1 MDMAA
6 EVAEIHMRTDANNL
20 VSTAKTTHLPEQSET
35 IHLITNLRKECQ
47 SGSIKDLAHVV
58 TTDMMADVLTKDNVN
73 MDSLRSSVRT
83 GVLPRVDK
91 NPPFRQM
98 LQNTHKAYYNLAV
111 FAYKRL
117 RHPEDICLFLGL
129 DIQKEIKSVLM
140 QLNDLLYLENTSSEE
155 EQHVRGS
162 RGRRNPIFRK

>member
-6 EVAEIHMRTDANNL
+6 EVADIHMRTDANNL

-47 SGSIKDLAHVV
+47 SGSIKDLAHVI
-58 TTDMMADVLTKDNVN
+58 TTDMIADVLTKDNVK
-73 MDSLRSSVRT
+73 MDNLRLGVRT
-83 GVLPRVDK
+83 GILPRVDA

-98 LQNTHKAYYNLAV
+98 LQNKHKAYLNLAV

-117 RHPEDICLFLGL
+117 KHPEDICLFLGL
-129 DIQKEIKSVLM
+129 DIRKEVKQVMRQGSDI
-140 QLNDLLYLENTSSEE
+140 LYLDVTSSEE
-155 EQHVRGS
+155 EQQIQGS
-162 RGRRNPIFRK
+162 RGRNPIFRK